1 MDRIFK
7 FISFI
12 AISFFIFAI
21 SVSVINLIFEFLKI
35 LNITS
40 SEDSLINDLT
50 KINYVDF
57 YRIGFVCLLVF
68 SAILSIVNMVLMFTI
83 SESASF
89 EILVPL
95 LKISLALSIVIPMVF
110 VLTKEQFNV
119 ITSLVSFLALFSFLV
134 PKKFF
139 KKSKKE

>member
-1 MDRIFK
+1 M
-7 FISFI
+7 
-12 AISFFIFAI
+12 
-21 SVSVINLIFEFLKI
+21 INLVFEFLKI

-50 KINYVDF
+50 KINYADF

-68 SAILSIVNMVLMFTI
+68 SAILSIINMVLMFTI

-89 EILVPL
+89 KILVPL